1 VTHFSLCRCRWAHL
15 DLALSLLVR
24 LAQHLP
30 LWLSVCLSLAA
41 DPASGQEHRVFNEGA
56 ITRMDTTRRE
66 IYLVF
71 TGHEFA
77 EGGGAIREIL
87 RSHGVKA
94 SFFFTGDFY
103 RNPLFADL
111 IRGLRVDGHYLGP
124 HSNRHLLYA
133 PWDRRDS
140 LLITQREFKDDLLGN
155 YAAMQMFGIGLD
167 EAPYFLPPYEWYN
180 RTIAAWATEMHVT
193 LVNFSPGTGSNADY
207 TTRDMRVRYVSSD
220 SIFARILDFE
230 RRSNAG
236 LNGFLLLSHVGAGPG
251 RTDKFYLRLD
261 SLLTI
266 LSGHGYRF
274 TPLSGNRPR

>member
-1 VTHFSLCRCRWAHL
+1 MPLCLFPRL
-15 DLALSLLVR
+15 LQGLSLR
-24 LAQHLP
+24 LP
-30 LWLSVCLSLAA
+30 PGLWLCLSLAVGTA
-41 DPASGQEHRVFNEGA
+41 PSQEHRVFNEGA
-56 ITRMDTTRRE
+56 ITRMDTTQRD
-66 IYLVF
+66 IFLVF

-77 EGGGAIREIL
+77 EGGGVIRETL

-111 IRGLRVDGHYLGP
+111 IRGLRDDGHYLGP

-133 PWDRRDS
+133 PWERRDS

-155 YAAMQMFGIGLD
+155 YAAMQMFDIGLD

-180 RTIAAWATEMHVT
+180 STIAAWAAEMHVT

-207 TTRDMRVRYVSSD
+207 TTPGMGVRYASSD

-236 LNGFLLLSHVGAGPG
+236 LNGFLLLTHVGAGSG
-251 RTDKFYLRLD
+251 RTDKFHLRLD

-266 LSGHGYRF
+266 LSGRGYRF
-274 TPLSGNRPR
+274 SPLSGNRPR